1 MQVLAGLFKNLPIG
15 TNLGLIQ
22 FMWMLVN
29 GALLSNRGALFPA
42 LKASGLADATV
53 RRAWVAFRGGV
64 WQIAVL
70 LRLWQAHIEELPQWR
85 YHQFGGYRAVSVDI
99 TTFYR
104 PQLKDCPSKHY
115 YPPAGKAL
123 PAVIIGLVAI
133 SGSLNGQRLA
143 VPREILR
150 VKSYDR
156 SEKHL
161 KIDLLE
167 QVVRKLS
174 SA

>member
-1 MQVLAGLFKNLPIG
+1 MQVIAGLFKNLPIG

-42 LKASGLADATV
+42 LKASGLADAAV
-53 RRAWVAFRGGV
+53 RRAWQPFVVCGK
-64 WQIAVL
+64 IAEL
-70 LRLWQAHIEELPQWR
+70 LRLWQAQIEGLPQWR
-85 YHQFGGYRAVSVDI
+85 YHQHGGYRAVSVDI
-99 TTFYR
+99 TAFYR

-123 PAVIIGLVAI
+123 PAVIMGLVGV

-143 VPREILR
+143 VP
-150 VKSYDR
+150 
-156 SEKHL
+156 
-161 KIDLLE
+161 
-167 QVVRKLS
+167 
-174 SA
+174 